1 MTGRTLRTLG
11 AACTVALLASACA
24 AKNDGAAADGEIV
37 IGADIEL
44 SGSAAQGIGEAHNN
58 SLKMVVEQINGR
70 GVKVDGKKYTVKL
83 EIRDNKSDPAES
95 LNVYKSFVQD
105 KAVAV
110 VGGGTTPTT
119 MSFVNS
125 AEQDGMPTISMG
137 SSGAIVMNTEARAM
151 RKYVFKTPA
160 NPDVI
165 FGRMVDE
172 FKRLSITKIGF
183 LHVDNAYGNSGAK
196 AATDRATATGDVEL
210 VDVEKFSDKDK
221 EYTTQ
226 ITKLMAKQPQAIVV
240 WAIQPMS
247 GIAAKNI
254 KDTGFTGKVF
264 FDSGAGAE
272 LFIKGAG
279 AAAEGMYM
287 VHPAVLAGSQ
297 LVATSPSSIS
307 QKQFFQ
313 QYSAKYGNYSGF
325 ASYSA
330 DALRMFVAAIEK
342 ANSLDR
348 QKIRDAL
355 ENLQYDGVTG
365 RYEYSKDNHGG
376 VGSDSITTLVVRNG
390 TWELAH

>member
-1 MTGRTLRTLG
+1 
-11 AACTVALLASACA
+11 
-24 AKNDGAAADGEIV
+24 
-37 IGADIEL
+37 
-44 SGSAAQGIGEAHNN
+44 
-58 SLKMVVEQINGR
+58 
-70 GVKVDGKKYTVKL
+70 
-83 EIRDNKSDPAES
+83 
-95 LNVYKSFVQD
+95 
-105 KAVAV
+105 
-110 VGGGTTPTT
+110 
-119 MSFVNS
+119 VNS

-264 FDSGAGAE
+264 
-272 LFIKGAG
+272 
-279 AAAEGMYM
+279 
-287 VHPAVLAGSQ
+287 
-297 LVATSPSSIS
+297 
-307 QKQFFQ
+307 
-313 QYSAKYGNYSGF
+313 
-325 ASYSA
+325 
-330 DALRMFVAAIEK
+330 
-342 ANSLDR
+342 
-348 QKIRDAL
+348 
-355 ENLQYDGVTG
+355 
-365 RYEYSKDNHGG
+365 
-376 VGSDSITTLVVRNG
+376 
-390 TWELAH
+390 